1 MKMLT
6 TTIAAISI
14 ALFAITASA
23 HGDNKS
29 KHGGL
34 VKEVNE
40 IQYEI
45 VAKPEQITIHVTDHG
60 EKIKLKDASGKL
72 TMLVGKDKTEV
83 PLTVVGDD
91 MLVAKG
97 KFNVAKGV
105 KVLAMIKNAGKTA
118 SVSWTLK

>member
-6 TTIAAISI
+6 TTIAAISF

-23 HGDNKS
+23 HGDNKP
-29 KHGGL
+29 KYGGL

-72 TMLVGKDKTEV
+72 TMLIGKDKTEV
-83 PLTVVGDD
+83 PLTLVGDD

-97 KFNVAKGV
+97 MFNFAKGV
-105 KVLAMIKNAGKTA
+105 KVLAIIKNAGKNT
-118 SVSWTLK
+118 SVNWTLK